1 MKLTNKKSISIIL
14 SFCFL
19 LTLFS
24 CSQNNNPVDEPD
36 EPIIDEKVLKLLRL
50 YYYVDISKISNLDI
64 DDVTS
69 KTINHILCEYYDEYS
84 GVRLKSKKF
93 LKEIE

>member
-1 MKLTNKKSISIIL
+1 MIFDIKGANIENVPQYIVLVGGTSLIPN
-14 SFCFL
+14 
-19 LTLFS
+19 
-24 CSQNNNPVDEPD
+24 
-36 EPIIDEKVLKLLRL
+36 IDD
-50 YYYVDISKISNLDI
+50 YVSKISNLDI